1 MLNELWGDFGKG
13 LVNRQLEFSSYFVV
27 VHVNK
32 TDVIQALW
40 RYENSDKIAV
50 TMTTRYLIQ

>member
-32 TDVIQALW
+32 TDVIQAL
-40 RYENSDKIAV
+40 YMYMSP
-50 TMTTRYLIQ
+50 